1 MDVQSPSSV
10 HETLEAV
17 AATHGCV
24 KSVHARGVSRHEYP
38 SSISTFT
45 LCKQHKI
52 VPAPLASLHFV
63 GCSSTGLVMSLNFNG
78 ASSAPAPTNGKR
90 KREADADD
98 APVAK
103 VPRAPAPQ
111 RAGANAAPE
120 CGRSRDVDAAI
131 ERLRARRLDPA
142 LLERAANKIKRYWT
156 DTGKVVES
164 WSLYASAKPTD
175 ALDAGAPAPAPLTTE
190 LPKLV
195 FGVLFRPGAPVRI
208 QSIVS
213 SFEGLDGMLTT
224 KDLKSCNLPMGEP
237 ARAACALGVVPLRL
251 YVSL

>member
-1 MDVQSPSSV
+1 MDATAPSEV
-10 HETLEAV
+10 HAKLEAI

-24 KSVHARGVSRHEYP
+24 KSVHSRGVSRHEYP

-52 VPAPLASLHFV
+52 VPAPLAPLHFV
-63 GCSSTGLVMSLNFNG
+63 GCSSTGLVMSLNFN
-78 ASSAPAPTNGKR
+78 AATAAPAPTNGKR

-98 APVAK
+98 APPAK
-103 VPRAPAPQ
+103 VRRAPAPQ
-111 RAGANAAPE
+111 STGANATPQ
-120 CGRSRDVDAAI
+120 CKRSRDVDAAV
-131 ERLRARRLDPA
+131 ERLRARRIDPT
-142 LLERAANKIKRYWT
+142 LLARAADKIRNFLVN
-156 DTGKVVES
+156 TGEVVES
-164 WSLYASAKPTD
+164 WSLNASAKPADT
-175 ALDAGAPAPAPLTTE
+175 LDASAPVPAPMTAE

-208 QSIVS
+208 QSIVN
-213 SFEGLDGMLTT
+213 SFDGLDGMLTT